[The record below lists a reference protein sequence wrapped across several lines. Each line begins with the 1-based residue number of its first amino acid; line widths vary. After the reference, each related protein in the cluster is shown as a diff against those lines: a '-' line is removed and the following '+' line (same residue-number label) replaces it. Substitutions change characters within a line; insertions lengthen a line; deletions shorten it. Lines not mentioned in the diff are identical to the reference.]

1 METIDSCNRNNDG
14 TSINCANCIKNTIA
28 EHKTLSNFNACSM
41 ALVSTPTFVFSS
53 YKDLF
58 ISLSLFIISSILGYF
73 FMGICNAVD
82 VDTVFNILV
91 PYLNYYDFVNTFYND
106 FVNRNIIHD

>member
-1 METIDSCNRNNDG
+1 MVLQLIVQT
-14 TSINCANCIKNTIA
+14 AL
-28 EHKTLSNFNACSM
+28 KTLLQSIKPYQILMLVLM

-73 FMGICNAVD
+73 FMGICNAVYA
-82 VDTVFNILV
+82 DTVFNILV

-106 FVNRNIIHD
+106 FVHRNIIHD